1 MIGLVRNVRGSGGT
15 SEVQSGREQEKVEG
29 FQREGGGLSG
39 LVADRKE
46 GDL

>member
-1 MIGLVRNVRGSGGT
+1 MSGGVEVGT